1 MPVVASTDRRATSYE
16 RLRRVVKR
24 EAPGR
29 AGQDN
34 DIDGL
39 RYNVGDLRH
48 EAARLLTSG
57 PTYMVRKREKPLLA
71 GDFRNVIRQHQMKLG
86 PGRHWKALL
95 LGLLLGALAA
105 CGGSDPGPKQTPAP
119 TLKPTATPT
128 SGRAPA
134 PTSTPQPTPTATP
147 VAIRDIPATHQDLPA
162 MVLTYADLED
172 QFAGLQL
179 DTEGSGYRDN
189 VAAAKGTVD
198 PDDTAADLAAQGRI
212 DGYDHE
218 FTDSS
223 ALLANDA
230 MSANPHLALF
240 VVDMYDAPEAALA
253 ALQRSMD
260 DLATFQGQD
269 LEGVIITRFER
280 SAIPELGSDA
290 VTGLIDQRFVGFQLE
305 SRGTFVVW
313 VRGSLL
319 ARVLVVT
326 LGLGDLSRATDELAR
341 RMDSRIAGVLAGEIS
356 ATPIVP
362 TPTPPATV
370 SATGAGALAQ
380 GFDIAAMPLRPEDL
394 SADAETTAEGFLD
407 SPAGIVV
414 YQRAIRPVGQF
425 MEVGASVLVE
435 VTQTITLQAS
445 PLEAQAPIRILQAMD
460 LAVFKEIVGRSL
472 LQSQGGD
479 GGEAAL
485 DNLTVGRIDASTIG
499 DSSALFSMTLE
510 TVVTDFEFIMIFF
523 STGRISFQFV
533 ATGTSGEVVIDDMV
547 SLAGKIAERVKA
559 NSP

>member
-1 MPVVASTDRRATSYE
+1 
-16 RLRRVVKR
+16 
-24 EAPGR
+24 
-29 AGQDN
+29 
-34 DIDGL
+34 
-39 RYNVGDLRH
+39 
-48 EAARLLTSG
+48 
-57 PTYMVRKREKPLLA
+57 
-71 GDFRNVIRQHQMKLG
+71 
-86 PGRHWKALL
+86 
-95 LGLLLGALAA
+95 
-105 CGGSDPGPKQTPAP
+105 
-119 TLKPTATPT
+119 
-128 SGRAPA
+128 
-134 PTSTPQPTPTATP
+134 
-147 VAIRDIPATHQDLPA
+147 

-240 VVDMYDAPEAALA
+240 VVDMYDSPEAALA

-362 TPTPPATV
+362 TPTPAATV

-445 PLEAQAPIRILQAMD
+445 PLEAQAPIRILEAMD